1 MVVKTSPKVSII
13 ITSYNYEDY
22 IIECVESCL
31 NQKDFYD
38 FDVIVVDDGSSDATI
53 SLLKR
58 ISDSRLKVY
67 QNQNCGIEFSSNFGF
82 KVSNADYVV
91 RVDADDKLS
100 SEYLTR
106 MVSLIENSDYA
117 FVYSNYYIFDANSKV
132 IDKSELPPF
141 NKEEVF
147 NRGDFLATGT
157 LYRKMTL
164 ENVQFYSERVKN
176 CGLENYELILNI
188 IDESNKGALNKE
200 HLFYYRRHSL
210 NLSEKKKKRIVSY
223 GKSLMKTKYNRE
235 YKTNKFHPYKLE
247 L

>member
-1 MVVKTSPKVSII
+1 MVKRISPKVSII

-31 NQKDFYD
+31 NQKGFHD

-53 SLLKR
+53 SLLDG
-58 ISDSRLKVY
+58 ITDSRLKVY
-67 QNQNCGIEFSSNFGF
+67 QNQNRGIEFSSNYGI

-100 SEYLTR
+100 SDYLSE
-106 MVSLIENSDYA
+106 MVPLIENSGYA
-117 FVYSNYYIFDANSKV
+117 FVYSNYYIFDANSEV
-132 IDKSELPPF
+132 IDKSELPSF
-141 NKEEVF
+141 NKEEIF

-157 LYRKMTL
+157 LYRKKTL
-164 ENVQFYSERVKN
+164 KNVEFYSESVKN
-176 CGLENYELILNI
+176 CGLENYELILKI
-188 IDESNKGALNKE
+188 IDESNKGVRNE
-200 HLFYYRRHSL
+200 DHLFYYRRHSL
-210 NLSEKKKKRIVSY
+210 NLSDRKKKKIVSY
-223 GKSLMKTKYNRE
+223 GKSLLKTIYNRE